1 MKPDRTD
8 RTIGWHAVPGEDP
21 REKEREAYEKP
32 DKRICRVTLDIPRLD
47 HLRAMAAA
55 SRAEVND
62 ELVMVTALSLGLTL
76 LEGPLGPELLDALGL
91 RRFFH
96 RGE

>member
-1 MKPDRTD
+1 MKPDRT
-8 RTIGWHAVPGEDP
+8 IAWHVSPGEDP
-21 REKEREAYEKP
+21 REKEREAYATP
-32 DKRICRVTLDIPRLD
+32 DKRVCRVTLEIPRLN
-47 HLRAMAAA
+47 HVRVMAAG
-55 SRAEVND
+55 SRAEVPD
-62 ELVMVTALSLGLTL
+62 ELVMATALSLGLTL